1 MSTQPQQ
8 EKDPFCKIRDKEL
21 PADVLF
27 EDNDLMVIK
36 NIAPKTP
43 VHYLIIPKKHIETI
57 NAVEQQDTD
66 LLGKMILAAQ
76 KAAHQLK
83 INNGYKLS
91 FNVEKGGGQEVFHIH
106 LHLVGGWE

>member
-1 MSTQPQQ
+1 MSTQQ

-27 EDNDLMVIK
+27 EDEDLMVIK

-43 VHYLIIPKKHIETI
+43 VHYLVIPKKHIATI
-57 NAVEQQDTD
+57 NAITQEDVE
-66 LLGKMILAAQ
+66 LLGKMMFAAQ
-76 KAAHQLK
+76 KAARELN

>member
-1 MSTQPQQ
+1 MSAQQ
-8 EKDPFCKIRDKEL
+8 KEKDVFCKIRDKEL

-27 EDNDLMVIK
+27 EDNDLMVIN

-43 VHYLIIPKKHIETI
+43 VHYLVIPKKHIETV
-57 NAVEQQDTD
+57 NATTHEDAE

-76 KAAHQLK
+76 KAARQLK

-91 FNVEKGGGQEVFHIH
+91 FNVERGGGQEVFHIH

>member
-1 MSTQPQQ
+1 MSTQEK

-21 PADVLF
+21 PAEILF

-43 VHYLIIPKKHIETI
+43 VHYLVIPKKHIETI
-57 NAVEQQDTD
+57 NAATQQDTE
-66 LLGKMILAAQ
+66 LLGKMMLAAQ
-76 KAAHQLK
+76 RAARELSIH
-83 INNGYKLS
+83 NGYKLS

>member
-1 MSTQPQQ
+1 MSAQQ
-8 EKDPFCKIRDKEL
+8 KEKDVFCKIRDKEL

-27 EDNDLMVIK
+27 EDNDLMVIN

-43 VHYLIIPKKHIETI
+43 VHYLVIPKKHIETV
-57 NAVEQQDTD
+57 NAVKHEDAE

-76 KAAHQLK
+76 KAALQLK
-83 INNGYKLS
+83 INKGYKLS